1 MESATASPALPV
13 GMPEAAVF
21 DLGSLADRLRTLT
34 DSRHR
39 RGMRY
44 SLVTL
49 VLLMVLAKLGG
60 EDRPGGM
67 ADWVKGRVELLRA
80 ALHLSRSTMPHHNTF
95 RRILAHV
102 VAPAEFEAL
111 VQEFVRG
118 LPGVGRS
125 ILVSIDGKTVR
136 GTIDADSP
144 RGEHLLCAYLPT
156 EGVVLLQV
164 AAGVKDNEISVAPTL
179 LRGVDLRG
187 KVVLG
192 DAMHTQRALSVQICA
207 AGGDYIWLAKDNQP
221 TLHHE
226 IADLF
231 APPTPTVLGGH
242 VPTDFR
248 TACTVD
254 KGHGR
259 LATRQ
264 ITVSSALA
272 GYSDW
277 PDLAQVFQIERERL
291 TLKSGAVT
299 REIVHGLTSLGPTQ
313 ADPRRLLG
321 LVRDYWGIE
330 NGLHYRRDVT
340 FREDATR
347 LTVGQAGRV
356 MAILNNLV
364 IGLLR
369 WCGFTNL
376 AQARRSYNGKPRAAV
391 ALVTTHPP
399 RLHESPGRCVRAK
412 RRPPIRGAF
421 P

>member
-1 MESATASPALPV
+1 
-13 GMPEAAVF
+13 
-21 DLGSLADRLRTLT
+21 
-34 DSRHR
+34 
-39 RGMRY
+39 
-44 SLVTL
+44 
-49 VLLMVLAKLGG
+49 
-60 EDRPGGM
+60 
-67 ADWVKGRVELLRA
+67 
-80 ALHLSRSTMPHHNTF
+80 MPHHTTF
-95 RRILAHV
+95 RRVLSHII
-102 VAPAEFEAL
+102 APTEFEAL
-111 VQEFVRG
+111 VQEYVRS

-136 GTIDADSP
+136 GTIDADTP
-144 RGEHLLCAYLPT
+144 RGEHLLCAYLPA

-164 AAGVKDNEISVAPTL
+164 AAGEKENEISVAPSL
-179 LRGVDLRG
+179 LQGLDLRG
-187 KVVLG
+187 KVVMG

-221 TLHHE
+221 TLHQD

-231 APPTPTVLGGH
+231 APPTPTILGGF
-242 VPTDFR
+242 VPNDFQ
-248 TACTVD
+248 TARTVD

-259 LATRQ
+259 QETRT
-264 ITVSSALA
+264 ITVSSALV
-272 GYSDW
+272 GFSDW
-277 PDLAQVFQIERERL
+277 PDLGQVFQIERERR
-291 TLKSGAVT
+291 TVKSGAVT
-299 REIVHGLTSLGPTQ
+299 REIVHGLTSLSAPS
-313 ADPRRLLG
+313 ADPPSLLG

-376 AQARRSYNGKPRAAV
+376 AEARRFYNGEPRAAV
-391 ALVTTHPP
+391 ALLTSHPPP
-399 RLHESPGRCVRAK
+399 RLDRPAPSPRAK
-412 RRPPIRGAF
+412 CRARVGGAF